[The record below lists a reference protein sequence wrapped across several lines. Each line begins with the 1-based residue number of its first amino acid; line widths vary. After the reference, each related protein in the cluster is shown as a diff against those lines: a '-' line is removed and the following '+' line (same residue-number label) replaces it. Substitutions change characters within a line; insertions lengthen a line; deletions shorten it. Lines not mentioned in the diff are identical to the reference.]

1 MSGIIDTVGS
11 KSGIVGSDVYPAGH
25 VIDTKIYRIRD
36 LDYYQT
42 TAGTDKVCT
51 AISDSSTGQLSFSA
65 VAGNTYI
72 ITYSQF
78 QQCYRNSGSDT
89 SVRYWH
95 GSMQVKN
102 ADISLGT
109 TNNGGQTSISSGYTI
124 SGGIWGRDGVAVV
137 GGGANSWTIATYVGG
152 YYASTTETLYVYLTA
167 SPPAANH
174 KVRAMCSDYYPA
186 NCVIK
191 TIKGNA
197 LTIS

>member
-1 MSGIIDTVGS
+1 MSGIINSVGS

-36 LDYYQT
+36 IDYYQST
-42 TAGTDKVCT
+42 SGTYKVCT
-51 AISDSSTGQLSFSA
+51 AISNSSTGQLSFSA

-72 ITYSQF
+72 ITYQQF
-78 QQCYRNSGSDT
+78 QQGYRNSGVDT
-89 SVRYWH
+89 STRYWH

-102 ADISLGT
+102 ADITIGT
-109 TNNGGQTSISSGYTI
+109 TNAGGQTLSGGYII
-124 SGGIWGRDGVAVV
+124 SGGIWGRETVANY
-137 GGGANSWTIATYVGG
+137 GGGANSWVITTYVGG
-152 YYASTTETLYVYLTA
+152 HYATVTETLYVYLTS
-167 SPPAANH
+167 SPPAAYH
-174 KVRAMCSDYYPA
+174 KIRSMCTDDYPS